1 LKTVKLGKC
10 SEGLNMKT
18 TPCSHQGDHIF
29 SRRGFLGNVAHFCAT
44 GAATAW
50 LLNLMSTEARAAG
63 NQDQWW
69 SCKKCGVLFY
79 NGFPQKGR
87 CAAGRA
93 HVAEET
99 HTAQGNNY
107 LISYDVPESSNAQGG
122 WRNCHKCQAMFFDG
136 YPNKGACPAGGGHGA
151 AGFVFV
157 LAHDVPEKGLSQK
170 EWRYCG
176 KCHALFNNGTQNK
189 GRCAAGGVH
198 TPENF
203 NFVLRY
209 RGNIDS
215 I

>member
-1 LKTVKLGKC
+1 
-10 SEGLNMKT
+10 
-18 TPCSHQGDHIF
+18 
-29 SRRGFLGNVAHFCAT
+29 
-44 GAATAW
+44 
-50 LLNLMSTEARAAG
+50 
-63 NQDQWW
+63 
-69 SCKKCGVLFY
+69 
-79 NGFPQKGR
+79 
-87 CAAGRA
+87 
-93 HVAEET
+93 
-99 HTAQGNNY
+99 
-107 LISYDVPESSNAQGG
+107 
-122 WRNCHKCQAMFFDG
+122 MFFDG